1 MTSIVS
7 VSPADLSQRRQT
19 LRRQR
24 RRHTVHEIWRTL
36 ALSSLAGGL
45 LWGSTQP
52 VWVIREPEQISI
64 EGNQLLSDG
73 AIRSLL
79 SLSYPQSLLRIEPQ
93 ALAENLESRQS
104 LIAKAT
110 VTRQLFPPSLTIQIQ
125 ERHPV
130 AIACR
135 NVQCNVSIAAK
146 QEKTRSQQST
156 VGWLDEKGAWMPIKS
171 NTSIDKSFPLPKL
184 KIIGSREQYLPYWSQ
199 LYQAVRRSSVKVSEI
214 DWQDPENLILKTE
227 LGIVHLGAYSS
238 QLAEQLKVLD
248 RLRQLSATLNGR
260 QIAYIDLKKPE
271 APAIQLLEPGIE
283 DKEPGIR

>member
-36 ALSSLAGGL
+36 ALSSLAGSL

-52 VWVIREPEQISI
+52 VWVIRKPEQISI
-64 EGNQLLSDG
+64 EGNQLLSDR

-93 ALAENLESRQS
+93 AVAENLESKQS

-110 VTRQLFPPSLTIQIQ
+110 VTRQLFPPSLTVQIQ
-125 ERHPV
+125 ERQPV

-135 NVQCNVSIAAK
+135 NVGCNVSIVAK
-146 QEKTRSQQST
+146 EGKTSSQQST
-156 VGWLDEKGAWMPIKS
+156 VGLLDEKGAWMPIKS
-171 NTSIDKSFPLPKL
+171 NSSIDKSFPLPTL
-184 KIIGSREQYLPYWSQ
+184 KIIGSRDQYLPYWSQ
-199 LYQAVRRSSVKVSEI
+199 VYQVVRRSPVKVSEI

-227 LGIVHLGAYSS
+227 LGIVHLGSYSS

-248 RLRQLSATLNGR
+248 RLRQLSAKLNGR

-271 APAIQLLEPGIE
+271 APAIQLLEPANK
-283 DKEPGIR
+283 DKEPSTR

>member
-24 RRHTVHEIWRTL
+24 RRHTVHDIWRTL
-36 ALSSLAGGL
+36 ALSSLALGL

-52 VWVIREPEQISI
+52 VWVIRNPEQISI
-64 EGNQLLSDG
+64 EGNQLLSSRT
-73 AIRSLL
+73 IRSLL

-93 ALAENLESRQS
+93 ALAAKLESRQS

-110 VTRQLFPPSLTIQIQ
+110 VTRQLFPPSLTVQIQ
-125 ERHPV
+125 ERQPV
-130 AIACR
+130 AIACT
-135 NVQCNVSIAAK
+135 NVRCSLSIAAK
-146 QEKTRSQQST
+146 EGKTRSQQST
-156 VGWLDEKGAWMPIKS
+156 VGLLDEKGAWMPIKS
-171 NTSIDKSFPLPKL
+171 NTSIDKSFPLPNL

-199 LYQAVRRSSVKVSEI
+199 LYQVVRRSPVKISEI

-227 LGIVHLGAYSS
+227 LGIVHLGSYSS
-238 QLAEQLKVLD
+238 QLGEQLKVLD
-248 RLRQLSATLNGR
+248 RLRQLSAKLNGR

-271 APAIQLLEPGIE
+271 APAIQLLEPASS
-283 DKEPGIR
+283 DKDPDTR